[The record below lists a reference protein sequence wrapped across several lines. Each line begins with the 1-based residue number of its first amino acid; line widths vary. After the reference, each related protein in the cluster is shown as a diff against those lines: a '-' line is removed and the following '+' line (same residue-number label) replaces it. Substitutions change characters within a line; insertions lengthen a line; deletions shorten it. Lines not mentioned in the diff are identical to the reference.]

1 MNKIYYKLVAEMRQK
16 GNRAMNVNKLKGK
29 IVENG
34 LNVSQLASSIGID
47 RTTLY
52 RKLTSNGDTLT
63 ISEAEKISKV
73 LNLSMEEVNAI
84 FFTDFVAQYANLKRE
99 VIL

>member
-1 MNKIYYKLVAEMRQK
+1 
-16 GNRAMNVNKLKGK
+16 MNVNKLKGK

-47 RTTLY
+47 MTTMY

-63 ISEAEKISKV
+63 I
-73 LNLSMEEVNAI
+73 NLSMEDRNAI
-84 FFTDFVAQYANLKRE
+84 FLL
-99 VIL
+99 IL

>member
-1 MNKIYYKLVAEMRQK
+1 
-16 GNRAMNVNKLKGK
+16 MNVNKLKGK

-34 LNVSQLASSIGID
+34 LNVSQLASYIGID

-63 ISEAEKISKV
+63 ISEAEKI
-73 LNLSMEEVNAI
+73 
-84 FFTDFVAQYANLKRE
+84 
-99 VIL
+99 

>member
-1 MNKIYYKLVAEMRQK
+1 
-16 GNRAMNVNKLKGK
+16 MNVNKLKGK

-47 RTTLY
+47 KTTLY

-63 ISEAEKISKV
+63 ISEAEKIART
-73 LNLSMEEVNAI
+73 LNLSMEDVNAI
-84 FFTDFVAQYANLKRE
+84 FFANFVA
-99 VIL
+99 

>member
-1 MNKIYYKLVAEMRQK
+1 
-16 GNRAMNVNKLKGK
+16 MNVNKLKGK

-47 RTTLY
+47 KTTLY

-63 ISEAEKISKV
+63 ISEAEKIART
-73 LNLSMEEVNAI
+73 LNLSMEDVNAI
-84 FFTDFVAQYANLKRE
+84 FFTDFVA
-99 VIL
+99 

>member
-1 MNKIYYKLVAEMRQK
+1 
-16 GNRAMNVNKLKGK
+16 MNVNKLKGK

-47 RTTLY
+47 MTTMY

-73 LNLSMEEVNAI
+73 LNLSMEDVNAI
-84 FFTDFVAQYANLKRE
+84 FLL
-99 VIL
+99 IL

>member
-1 MNKIYYKLVAEMRQK
+1 
-16 GNRAMNVNKLKGK
+16 MNVNKLKGK

-73 LNLSMEEVNAI
+73 LNL
-84 FFTDFVAQYANLKRE
+84 
-99 VIL
+99 